1 MAANYLL
8 SKNNTNKC
16 YKPGVFVNAA
26 VELVSFLYYCKYMD
40 SCCQGKLTTLRKTE
54 HILNSFSFEKQ
65 KPEQIIMNLA
75 VEIGQVVVYKSLT
88 CYYLFHLYFLLC
100 HKKTKK
106 SFS

>member
-1 MAANYLL
+1 M
-8 SKNNTNKC
+8 
-16 YKPGVFVNAA
+16 
-26 VELVSFLYYCKYMD
+26 
-40 SCCQGKLTTLRKTE
+40 LRKTE

-75 VEIGQVVVYKSLT
+75 VEIGQVVVYKSLLT

-106 SFS
+106 VSHNIQ